1 MNVKVNMSDSCGRI
15 VNFSLNHN
23 NNNIA
28 SSIVIIAM
36 ETYIKKVIFIG
47 IIDIKMK
54 IIYFII
60 LIIIIPN
67 SV

>member
-1 MNVKVNMSDSCGRI
+1 MNVNVNTSDSCGRV
-15 VNFSLNHN
+15 VNFSLNN